1 MNLYTAQSKLVT
13 EIIADRAPLYEK
25 ASIDEHYLDISG
37 MDRFVGTSKWAHE
50 LRVRIIRETGL
61 PISMGLSVN
70 KTVAKIATG
79 EAKPNGE
86 KEVSR
91 DEVQAF
97 LNPLSIKK
105 IPGIGDKTYQTLH
118 LMGIET
124 IQSLSSMT
132 PEMLQSILGK
142 YGIDIWQKANGIY
155 FTPVI
160 PYSEE
165 KSISTEQTFETDTF
179 DHQLLERILISMTEK
194 IAFRLRKRKKQ
205 TSVVTV
211 KIRYSNF
218 DTYTQQKKIAYTS
231 LDNQLIE
238 TALELFRQLCGS
250 KLPVR
255 LIGVRLGGLISGVQQ
270 LNLFD
275 NNEKMIKLYL
285 SMDQIRTK
293 FGAKAVRRASG
304 IMKKLE

>member
-1 MNLYTAQSKLVT
+1 M
-13 EIIADRAPLYEK
+13 
-25 ASIDEHYLDISG
+25 
-37 MDRFVGTSKWAHE
+37 AHE
-50 LRVRIIRETGL
+50 LRARIIRETGL

-91 DEVQAF
+91 DKVQAF

-105 IPGIGDKTYQTLH
+105 IPGIGDKTYQTLYS
-118 LMGIET
+118 MGIET